1 MSGLRHVRE
10 KLTFDTGRLR
20 PQADLHGYV
29 FLLKAFRTENAS
41 NAHALRAGHLYL

>member
-1 MSGLRHVRE
+1 MSEFRHVRE

-20 PQADLHGYV
+20 RQADLHGYV

-41 NAHALRAGHLYL
+41 NAHALRAGRRE